1 MSKSSASEKKR
12 ISRVSRLLGPSAQKL
27 AAGTLARY
35 SPVVRYIAIGVWVYR
50 KLKKRSIGQSTKI
63 TLKPGDAFEIRSK
76 LRK

>member
-12 ISRVSRLLGPSAQKL
+12 ASRLAGLLGPTAQKL
-27 AAGTLARY
+27 ASGTLARY
-35 SPVVRYIAIGVWVYR
+35 SPALRYIAIGLWVYR
-50 KLKKRSIGQSTKI
+50 KLKKRSMGQSAKI